1 MGIGLDVAKE
11 MAEPTTAEVPEEG
24 AEESGTVTVPTFDKA
39 AIEEFYQGSLSTS
52 EAVDFIA
59 SKLNFTEY
67 TTNVK
72 ESIQAE
78 IYEQML
84 NYSKTCGFSVDQTEG
99 FIGLFTSIITSMK
112 GGNSQEDTETLAK
125 TALTEMCETVP
136 NFNPTIVKFML
147 DFLAQT
153 VFQHYTLYSYVYQL
167 PQREQDLV
175 KVTLEVETA
184 RVAPLSEGTLQVE
197 PEEPEVAE
205 GEAQE
210 DGEAVE
216 DEDGKDDGEEA
227 VEEAEAEEDQ
237 EPNPVNDIIE
247 AEIARRVASF
257 KEKISKEYAE
267 REEMLLRKIEEMAH

>member
-1 MGIGLDVAKE
+1 

-112 GGNSQEDTETLAK
+112 GGIRRRTPRLWQRPPSRKCAK
-125 TALTEMCETVP
+125 AFRTST
-136 NFNPTIVKFML
+136 
-147 DFLAQT
+147 
-153 VFQHYTLYSYVYQL
+153 
-167 PQREQDLV
+167 R
-175 KVTLEVETA
+175 
-184 RVAPLSEGTLQVE
+184 PL
-197 PEEPEVAE
+197 
-205 GEAQE
+205 
-210 DGEAVE
+210 
-216 DEDGKDDGEEA
+216 
-227 VEEAEAEEDQ
+227 
-237 EPNPVNDIIE
+237 
-247 AEIARRVASF
+247 
-257 KEKISKEYAE
+257 
-267 REEMLLRKIEEMAH
+267 